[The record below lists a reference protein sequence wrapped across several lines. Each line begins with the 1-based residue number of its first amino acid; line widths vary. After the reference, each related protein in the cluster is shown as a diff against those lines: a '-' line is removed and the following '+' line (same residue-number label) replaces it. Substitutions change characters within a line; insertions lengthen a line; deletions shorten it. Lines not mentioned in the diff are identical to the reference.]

1 MRVGVCRL
9 KLFITC
15 SLCWVNM
22 RAENDLPDV
31 FHCGRQRCT
40 SQCSFL
46 PMSCLFLQSAGE
58 MLQNCA
64 QSNCRII
71 PKKLRDMKREEICRL
86 LADKVNKLKNK
97 ENGLSELLPD
107 VRLLYGETPFARTPV
122 MYEPGIIIL
131 FSGHKIG
138 YINERVFRYDA
149 NEYLLLTV
157 PLPFE
162 CETYATS
169 EVPLAGLRLNVDIL
183 QLQELLMDIGEDEHF
198 QPSMAASGI
207 NSATLSEEILCAAER
222 LLDVMERPLDA
233 RILGKQIIREILYY
247 VLTGPCGGALLA
259 LVSRQTH
266 FSLISRV
273 LKRIENKYTENLSVE
288 QLAAEANMS
297 VSAFHH
303 NFKSVTSTSPLQYLK
318 NYRLHKARMM
328 IIHDGMKASA
338 AAMRVG
344 YESASQFSREFKRY
358 FGVTPGEDAARMRA
372 MQGN

>member
-1 MRVGVCRL
+1 
-9 KLFITC
+9 
-15 SLCWVNM
+15 
-22 RAENDLPDV
+22 
-31 FHCGRQRCT
+31 
-40 SQCSFL
+40 
-46 PMSCLFLQSAGE
+46 

-97 ENGLSELLPD
+97 ENSLSELLPD

-207 NSATLSEEILCAAER
+207 NSATLSEEILCAAGAVTR
-222 LLDVMERPLDA
+222 RDGA
-233 RILGKQIIREILYY
+233 T
-247 VLTGPCGGALLA
+247 TGCAY
-259 LVSRQTH
+259 SRQTDH
-266 FSLISRV
+266 PRNSVLRADRTLRRRVTGAGQSPDSLQS
-273 LKRIENKYTENLSVE
+273 
-288 QLAAEANMS
+288 
-297 VSAFHH
+297 
-303 NFKSVTSTSPLQYLK
+303 
-318 NYRLHKARMM
+318 
-328 IIHDGMKASA
+328 D
-338 AAMRVG
+338 
-344 YESASQFSREFKRY
+344 
-358 FGVTPGEDAARMRA
+358 
-372 MQGN
+372 

>member
-1 MRVGVCRL
+1 MR
-9 KLFITC
+9 KK
-15 SLCWVNM
+15 
-22 RAENDLPDV
+22 RAMNREAI
-31 FHCGRQRCT
+31 
-40 SQCSFL
+40 
-46 PMSCLFLQSAGE
+46 CLLLTDKIKQ
-58 MLQNCA
+58 LINNQNNLN
-64 QSNCRII
+64 NC
-71 PKKLRDMKREEICRL
+71 
-86 LADKVNKLKNK
+86 
-97 ENGLSELLPD
+97 LPD
-107 VRLLYGETPFARTPV
+107 VRLLYGTEPGLRTPV
-122 MYEPGIIIL
+122 MYQPGIIFL

-138 YINERVFRYDA
+138 YINERVFQYDA

-162 CETYATS
+162 CETYATP
-169 EVPLAGLRLNVDIL
+169 EVPLAGIRLNVDIL
-183 QLQELLMDIGEDEHF
+183 QLQELLMDIGEDDLF

-207 NSATLSEEILCAAER
+207 NSATLSDDILCAAER

-233 RILGKQIIREILYY
+233 RILGKQIIREILYH
-247 VLTGPCGGALLA
+247 VLMGPRGGALLA

-273 LKRIENKYTENLSVE
+273 LKRIETKYTENLNVE

-318 NYRLHKARMM
+318 TYRLHKARMM

-358 FGVTPGEDAARMRA
+358 FGVTPGEDAARMRM
-372 MQGN
+372 MQGS

>member
-1 MRVGVCRL
+1 
-9 KLFITC
+9 
-15 SLCWVNM
+15 
-22 RAENDLPDV
+22 
-31 FHCGRQRCT
+31 
-40 SQCSFL
+40 
-46 PMSCLFLQSAGE
+46 
-58 MLQNCA
+58 
-64 QSNCRII
+64 
-71 PKKLRDMKREEICRL
+71 MKREEICRL

-97 ENGLSELLPD
+97 ENSLSELLPD

-247 VLTGPCGGALLA
+247 VLTGPCGGAL
-259 LVSRQTH
+259 H
-266 FSLISRV
+266 
-273 LKRIENKYTENLSVE
+273 
-288 QLAAEANMS
+288 
-297 VSAFHH
+297 
-303 NFKSVTSTSPLQYLK
+303 
-318 NYRLHKARMM
+318 YRLHKARMM